1 MFVRE
6 GLGNPEAPGSWEISG
21 AAQGEPGFGFD
32 PDVLDLNFCAV
43 AGKRAQNRAGVW
55 CHPRIPAAAASELEW
70 RGRTSGG
77 GGRLLPCPNED
88 RPLASRA
95 SPFPDPPFPR
105 SPCDPGKS
113 GCAPH
118 ARRPGSPGGGAP
130 SGRGVRAPPPWVW
143 PRGGG
148 GVPPV
153 RARAGGGCTGVRDV
167 TGIGYTTL

>member
-1 MFVRE
+1 MWLVFVRE

-55 CHPRIPAAAASELEW
+55 CHPRIPAAAAGELEW

-148 GVPPV
+148 GGGAAC
-153 RARAGGGCTGVRDV
+153 ARAGRRGLHRGA
-167 TGIGYTTL
+167 